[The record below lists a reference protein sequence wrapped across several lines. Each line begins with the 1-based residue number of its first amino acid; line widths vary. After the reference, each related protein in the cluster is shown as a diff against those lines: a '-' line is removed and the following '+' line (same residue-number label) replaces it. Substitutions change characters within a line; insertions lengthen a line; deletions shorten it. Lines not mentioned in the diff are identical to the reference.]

1 MFKRCENLLIEL
13 EKIKIKYNRA
23 WGKLLCETGAIV
35 LKTPTLYSCC
45 IGLLYQCA
53 RDMIG
58 DDKEKSIRFEN
69 GYPFIEIEHTNDGD
83 LSCVLITKESINNF
97 GLLAEEIK
105 KGEIVEEMKKMNE
118 KIIKQRAHWF
128 QEFKERS
135 EGLKE
140 M

>member
-1 MFKRCENLLIEL
+1 MFKICEKLLIEL
-13 EKIKIKYNRA
+13 DKIMIMYNRA

-35 LKTPTLYSCC
+35 LKTPTLYYCC

-53 RDMIG
+53 RDIICE
-58 DDKEKSIRFEN
+58 DKEKYIIFEN
-69 GYPFIEIEHTNDGD
+69 EYPFIEIEQSNDVD

-97 GLLAEEIK
+97 GHSAEEIK
-105 KGEIVEEMKKMNE
+105 KGVIVEELRKMNE
-118 KIIKQRAHWF
+118 KITKQKANWF
-128 QEFKERS
+128 QEFKERA